1 MVFMYSYFLKNYSL
15 SNQELLQSIVV
26 SHYGL
31 RHWNQAKEEPQCK
44 WGHRFLG
51 IVELCPFVGLIVTI
65 AEAAIVSYMF
75 PQDIKQKKFL
85 FKGSQ
90 EDCNGTINSEAS
102 RKIAETL
109 NGVVEGICFDATK
122 VEDTVVGGT
131 CTAMSLAFLQSYFTE
146 NDSSESCIARLIKV
160 GENFKTS
167 SHEMRT
173 RQAAYNTIRVV
184 PGTENALQKKVQ
196 ALALH
201 LGFQMAY
208 ASAEV
213 YFASQEMSSIMA
225 DLPQGA
231 FLIRMIKPTQNE
243 KLEEYGHS
251 LVYIKTKNSHFF
263 YDPSKG
269 LQQLASQKKKH
280 LEELY
285 YQLNSWFEDYGLT
298 KIGFYQLTNPK
309 N

>member
-1 MVFMYSYFLKNYSL
+1 MYRYFLKNYSL

-65 AEAAIVSYMF
+65 AEAAIVNYML
-75 PQDIKQKKFL
+75 PQNINQKKFL

-90 EDCNGTINSEAS
+90 EDCDGAIDSEAS

-109 NGVVEGICFDATK
+109 NGGVEGIYFDATK
-122 VEDTVVGGT
+122 VEDTVGGT

-146 NDSSESCIARLIKV
+146 NDSSESCIARLIKL

-167 SHEMRT
+167 SYEMRT

-213 YFASQEMSSIMA
+213 FFGSQETDSIMA
-225 DLPQGA
+225 NLPQGA

-243 KLEEYGHS
+243 KLEEHGHS

-263 YDPSKG
+263 YDPNKG

-285 YQLNSWFEDYGLT
+285 YQLNSCFENFGTD